1 MDTTPDQLQDQ
12 TQELELHEQQRIRH
26 EKLVTLQ
33 EAGADPFLHVKY
45 QVTAYSKG
53 ISDNF
58 VELEGKQVSIAGRL
72 MTRRIMGKASFA
84 DIQDKDGRVQTYIRR
99 DDIGE
104 EVYNAFK
111 QYDIGD
117 IVGVTGE
124 VFRTNKGEISVKAVS
139 VTLLAKSLQV
149 LPEKWHGL
157 RDQEAR
163 YRQRYLD
170 LIVNPEIKDVFIK
183 RTAIIKAVRAFLDGR
198 GYLEVDTPVLQTV
211 SAGAGGTARPFMTH
225 HNTLDLDMYLRIAL
239 ELPLKRLIVGGFDRV
254 YEVSRCFRNEGMST
268 KHNPEFTMLELY
280 QAYTDYH
287 GMMELTE
294 SMFRQVA
301 LDVLGTAIVPWGDH
315 EIDLSKPFAR
325 LTMVEAVRQYSGVCF
340 DQIPDLDAAREIAK
354 KHNVAYEKHHGK
366 GNILEAFFDEYVE
379 KNLIQ
384 PTFIMDHPIE
394 ISPLTKKKPDNPE
407 YTERFELF
415 IYGREMGNAYSELN
429 DPIDQRQRFQHQEAL
444 RAAGEDEASMTD
456 HDFILALEY
465 GMPPTG
471 GLGVG
476 IDRLIMLLTNS
487 SSIRDVILFPTM
499 KPKDN

>member
-1 MDTTPDQLQDQ
+1 MDIVPDQLQDQ
-12 TQELELHEQQRIRH
+12 SQEQELREQQRIRR

-33 EAGADPFLHVKY
+33 EAGADPFLHVTY
-45 QVTAYSKG
+45 EVTAYSNQ
-53 ISDNF
+53 ISSNF
-58 VELEGKQVSIAGRL
+58 AELEGKQVSIAGRL
-72 MTRRIMGKASFA
+72 MTRRIMGKASFV
-84 DIQDKDGRVQTYIRR
+84 DIQDKDGRIQSYVRQ
-99 DDIGE
+99 DNIGE
-104 EVYNAFK
+104 EAYAAFN

-117 IVGVTGE
+117 IVGITGE
-124 VFRTNKGEISVKAVS
+124 VFRTNKGEISVKAGS
-139 VTLLAKSLQV
+139 VMLLAKSLQV

-183 RTAIIKAVRAFLDGR
+183 RTAILKAIRAFLDGR
-198 GYLEVDTPVLQTV
+198 GYLEVDTPVMQTV

-225 HNTLDLDMYLRIAL
+225 HNTLGLDMYLRIAL

-254 YEVSRCFRNEGMST
+254 YELGRCFRNEGMST

-301 LDVLGTAIVPWGDH
+301 LDVLGTAVVTWGEH
-315 EIDLSKPFAR
+315 EIDLSKPFAKM
-325 LTMVEAVRQYSGVCF
+325 TMVEAVRQYSGVDF
-340 DQIPDLDAAREIAK
+340 DQIPDLEAAREIAK
-354 KHNVAYEKHHGK
+354 KHNIAFVSHHGK

-379 KNLIQ
+379 KKIIQ
-384 PTFIMDHPIE
+384 PTFIVDHPVD
-394 ISPLTKKKPDNPE
+394 ISPLTKRKPDNPE

-415 IYGREMGNAYSELN
+415 IAGREMGNAYSELN

-456 HDFILALEY
+456 EDFILAMEY

-476 IDRLIMLLTNS
+476 VDRLFMLLTNS
-487 SSIRDVILFPTM
+487 ASIRDVIFFPTM
-499 KPKDN
+499 KPREN

>member
-1 MDTTPDQLQDQ
+1 MDNVTEQQ
-12 TQELELHEQQRIRH
+12 TQELELHEQQRIRR
-26 EKLVTLQ
+26 EKLLALQ
-33 EAGADPFLHVKY
+33 EAGTDPFVHVAY
-45 QVTAYSKG
+45 DVTAYSKD
-53 ISDNF
+53 INDNF
-58 VELEGKQVSIAGRL
+58 AAYEGKQVSIAGRL

-99 DDIGE
+99 DNIGE
-104 EVYNAFK
+104 EAYDAFN

-117 IVGVTGE
+117 IVGLTGE
-124 VFRTNKGEISVKAVS
+124 VFRTQKGEISVKASNV
-139 VTLLAKSLQV
+139 VLLAKSLQV

-170 LIVNPEIKDVFIK
+170 LIVNPEIKDVFTK
-183 RTAIIKAVRAFLDGR
+183 RTKIIKAIRNFLDNR
-198 GYLEVDTPVLQTV
+198 DYLEVDTPVLQTV
-211 SAGAGGTARPFMTH
+211 AAGAGGTARPFITH

-254 YEVSRCFRNEGMST
+254 YEMGRCYRNEGMST

-301 LDVLGTAIVPWGDH
+301 LDVLGTAVVTWGEH

-340 DQIPDLDAAREIAK
+340 DQILDLEAARDAAK
-354 KHNVAYEKHHGK
+354 KHNVTYENHHGK
-366 GNILEAFFDEYVE
+366 GNILESFFDEFVE

-384 PTFIMDHPIE
+384 PTFILDHPTE
-394 ISPLTKKKPDNPE
+394 ISPLTKRKPDNPE

-415 IYGREMGNAYSELN
+415 IHGREMGNAYSELN
-429 DPIDQRQRFQHQEAL
+429 DPIDQYQRFQHQEAL

-456 HDFILALEY
+456 HDFITALEY

-476 IDRLIMLLTNS
+476 VDRLIMLLTNS
-487 SSIRDVILFPTM
+487 SSIRDVIFFPTM
-499 KPKDN
+499 KPVR

>member
-1 MDTTPDQLQDQ
+1 MDNIYEQDLNEQ
-12 TQELELHEQQRIRH
+12 DLHEQQRIRR
-26 EKLVTLQ
+26 EKLAALQ
-33 EAGADPFLHVKY
+33 EAGADPFLHVTY
-45 QVTAYSKG
+45 DVTAHSQE
-53 ISDNF
+53 IHDNF
-58 VELEGKQVSIAGRL
+58 EKMEGRQVSMAGRL
-72 MTRRIMGKASFA
+72 MTKRIMGKASFM
-84 DIQDKDGRVQTYIRR
+84 DIQDKDGRMQTYVRR

-104 EVYNAFK
+104 EAYAAFK

-124 VFRTNKGEISVKAVS
+124 VFRTNKGEISVKAAS

-183 RTAIIKAVRAFLDGR
+183 RTAILKSIRAFLDGR
-198 GYLEVDTPVLQTV
+198 GFLEVDTPILQSV
-211 SAGAGGTARPFMTH
+211 AAGAGGNARPFETH
-225 HNTLDLDMYLRIAL
+225 HNAYDLDMYMRIAL
-239 ELPLKRLIVGGFDRV
+239 ELPLKRLIIGGFDRV
-254 YEVSRCFRNEGMST
+254 YELGRCFRNEGVSH
-268 KHNPEFTMLELY
+268 KHNPEFVMLELY

-294 SMFRQVA
+294 AMYRQVA
-301 LDVLGTAIVPWGDH
+301 LDVLGTAVVPWGEH
-315 EIDLSKPFAR
+315 VIDLSKPFAKM
-325 LTMVEAVRQYSGVCF
+325 TMVEAVRQHSGVDF
-340 DQIPDLDAAREIAK
+340 DQIADLEAAREAAK
-354 KHNVAYEKHHGK
+354 KHNIAFEKHHGK

-379 KNLIQ
+379 KKIIQ
-384 PTFIMDHPIE
+384 PTFILDHPVD
-394 ISPLTKKKPDNPE
+394 ISPLTKRKPDNPE

-415 IYGREMGNAYSELN
+415 IAGREMGNAYSELN

-456 HDFILALEY
+456 EDFILAMEY

-471 GLGVG
+471 GLGIGV
-476 IDRLIMLLTNS
+476 DRLFMLLTNS
-487 SSIRDVILFPTM
+487 PSIRDVIFFPTM
-499 KPKDN
+499 KPRD